1 MDNKEFNEFMSN
13 LVRVANEQTDKHKD
27 ALKSIMHPACHEQID
42 KVFDELKI
50 REDEF
55 HVNI

>member
-13 LVRVANEQTDKHKD
+13 LVRSANEQTDKHKD

-42 KVFDELKI
+42 KVFEELKI
-50 REDEF
+50 CDNEL